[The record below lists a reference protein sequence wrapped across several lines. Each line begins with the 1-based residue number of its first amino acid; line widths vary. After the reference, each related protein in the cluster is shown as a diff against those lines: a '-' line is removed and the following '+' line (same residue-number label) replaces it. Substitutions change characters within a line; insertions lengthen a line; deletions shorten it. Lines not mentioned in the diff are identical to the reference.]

1 MPRRVRSVYD
11 QLREIIKT
19 AYTIDTERFSTE
31 ICREF
36 LASLDPDL
44 TKRLANDE
52 TWFDSLLLE
61 GEIIE
66 EYSDVEVRDLIVKMV
81 VKTIDREDAVLVATG
96 VGGGYELRA
105 IIRDGRTGI
114 VLIGEDHV
122 IEGERVVREFGGLRV
137 TGELYAI

>member
-1 MPRRVRSVYD
+1 MPRRARSAID

-19 AYTIDTERFSTE
+19 AYTIDSERFSRE

-44 TKRLANDE
+44 SRRLVSDDA
-52 TWFDSLLLE
+52 WFDSLLLE
-61 GEIIE
+61 GEVAE
-66 EYSDVEVRDLIVKMV
+66 EYSNIEIRELIVKMV
-81 VKTIDREDAVLVATG
+81 VMTIDKEEAVLIASG

-105 IIRDGRTGI
+105 IIKDGRTGI

-137 TGELYAI
+137 TGEVYVI